1 MGEGKDKTRDREPR
15 TGKIRYQLSYQS
27 VIFAVTQFSGWEAR
41 GQLRLRGG
49 EGRGDSLYNALAGTQ
64 LNIQFGNGGQG

>member
-1 MGEGKDKTRDREPR
+1 MKAGRTTGEGKDKTRDREPR

-41 GQLRLRGG
+41 GQLRLRER
-49 EGRGDSLYNALAGTQ
+49 EGRGGFFTTP
-64 LNIQFGNGGQG
+64 